1 MICLNRSTTK
11 VKIDGFDRDQNILA
25 FTLRKL
31 KTTEFTHMAQI
42 LSHSLHANES
52 NIIQDFDDFKRVRQV
67 NSKEVKQIINE
78 SSMSNFMT

>member
-1 MICLNRSTTK
+1 
-11 VKIDGFDRDQNILA
+11 
-25 FTLRKL
+25 
-31 KTTEFTHMAQI
+31 
-42 LSHSLHANES
+42 LHANES